1 MKIGKI
7 VKAAIKYAPVI
18 YPIVKKMINNK
29 NSTSKIPTP
38 KTSARK

>member
-7 VKAAIKYAPVI
+7 VKVAIKYAPVI

-29 NSTSKIPTP
+29 NSTSKTPTS
-38 KTSARK
+38 KTTTRK